1 MTKKARGGGGGR
13 DTGDVKEDVCA
24 EGRHAKNEPSKV
36 RQTGGHG
43 RLNLPERGVRV
54 AQHQREILLWP
65 DIYLLWP
72 VLRGG
77 EPVQAAPHL
86 HREDHRDLQGEEKA
100 RGATPCLCHH

>member
-1 MTKKARGGGGGR
+1 MVSEAPGMGASRAAGLCSRLHDQESAGGGGGGG

-24 EGRHAKNEPSKV
+24 EGRPAKNEPSKV

-65 DIYLLWP
+65 DIC
-72 VLRGG
+72 
-77 EPVQAAPHL
+77 
-86 HREDHRDLQGEEKA
+86 K
-100 RGATPCLCHH
+100 